1 MQVYLFI
8 AKDSKG
14 NEVIKQA
21 LYARDKKIWSVM
33 YCTMRIKKEVI
44 TINFW

>member
-1 MQVYLFI
+1 MPVYLFI

-21 LYARDKKIWSVM
+21 LYARDKKNMINNVLHDEN
-33 YCTMRIKKEVI
+33 KKEVI
-44 TINFW
+44 TINF